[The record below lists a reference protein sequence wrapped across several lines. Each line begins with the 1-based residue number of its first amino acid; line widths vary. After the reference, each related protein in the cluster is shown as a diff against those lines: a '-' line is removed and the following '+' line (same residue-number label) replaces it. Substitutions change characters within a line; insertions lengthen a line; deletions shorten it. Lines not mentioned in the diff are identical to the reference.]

1 MVTLAFPVASNVIVW
16 FAPPSTVYVTTA
28 FGVPVKLITAVEPE
42 QIVVE
47 PEIDAVGK
55 AVTVTVAL
63 AVCAWLQIGVAVV
76 VTLTKAYVEF
86 TVNTGVVT
94 LAFPEA
100 SNVTVWLAPPSTVYV
115 TTAFGVPVKLT
126 VPVVP
131 EQIVFAVTL
140 AVGKA
145 LTVIVTLPLA
155 VLLQTGVVAL
165 ATLTKV

>member
-16 FAPPSTVYVTTA
+16 FAPESTVYVTTA
-28 FGVPVKLITAVEPE
+28 FAVPVKLITAVEPE

-47 PEIDAVGK
+47 PEIDAVGN

-100 SNVTVWLAPPSTVYV
+100 SNV
-115 TTAFGVPVKLT
+115 
-126 VPVVP
+126 
-131 EQIVFAVTL
+131 IV
-140 AVGKA
+140 
-145 LTVIVTLPLA
+145 
-155 VLLQTGVVAL
+155 
-165 ATLTKV
+165 